1 MANGTRTW
9 TLLVVLVIGLAVG
22 WFIGHGAPAPPP
34 LPTPTPAPGPGPNPG
49 NHLIKVGPNAGNVG
63 AVISK
68 SGKHMI
74 FWKTRDVP
82 AGVAKLRILFKK
94 SDYPQNANGEPPF
107 ENGVKNM
114 DQVFECD
121 RTGVCKSGAANPNL
135 TYPPDSYYYK
145 YWQIFLDASGNIVE
159 QADAGIIIEP

>member
-1 MANGTRTW
+1 
-9 TLLVVLVIGLAVG
+9 
-22 WFIGHGAPAPPP
+22 
-34 LPTPTPAPGPGPNPG
+34 
-49 NHLIKVGPNAGNVG
+49 
-63 AVISK
+63 
-68 SGKHMI
+68 
-74 FWKTRDVP
+74 
-82 AGVAKLRILFKK
+82 
-94 SDYPQNANGEPPF
+94 
-107 ENGVKNM
+107 M